1 MDIIFH
7 DDALEDYQYFQ
18 QKNIKIFQKI
28 NKLIKDIDRTQF
40 SGIGKPEALKYSL
53 SGFWSRRISQE
64 HRLVYTIKDN
74 NIYILQY
81 RYHY

>member
-64 HRLVYTIKDN
+64 HR
-74 NIYILQY
+74 
-81 RYHY
+81 